1 MTTASVGWTMMDRRD
16 ADQQDDDLRGDLEND
31 LADDDLEDA
40 EALDFAIVIY
50 REDDEWEADMLPMA
64 LTTNLDRL
72 IHALRQQPSMSG
84 TIGLVD
90 VGDEFFVALRV
101 FGDRVSVFLSDL
113 SAAWDWP
120 LAEQVLDHL
129 EIPVPDEEELDAI
142 LNEDKGMVLP
152 AGDLSIF
159 ADLGMDEMELL
170 ALSGDRELLPDE
182 VLSSIAARL
191 GFSQPYERAVDAAIG

>member
-1 MTTASVGWTMMDRRD
+1 LISITTASVGWTMMDEED
-16 ADQQDDDLRGDLEND
+16 ADHQDDLRDGDEPE
-31 LADDDLEDA
+31 EDA
-40 EALDFAIVIY
+40 ALDFAIVVY
-50 REDDEWEADMLPMA
+50 REDDKWEADMLPFA
-64 LTTNLDRL
+64 LTSNLDRL
-72 IHALRQQPSMSG
+72 IQALRQQPSMSG

-90 VGDEFFVALRV
+90 IGDEFFVALRV
-101 FGDRVSVFLSDL
+101 LGDRVSVFLSDI

-120 LAEQVLDHL
+120 LAEQVLEYLD
-129 EIPVPDEEELDAI
+129 IPVPDEEELEAI
-142 LNEDKGMVLP
+142 LREDKRMVLP

-191 GFSQPYERAVDAAIG
+191 GFSQPYERAVDAALG

>member
-1 MTTASVGWTMMDRRD
+1 MI
-16 ADQQDDDLRGDLEND
+16 
-31 LADDDLEDA
+31 DLEDDA
-40 EALDFAIVIY
+40 ALDFAIVVY
-50 REDDEWEADMLPMA
+50 LEDDQWEADMLPVA
-64 LTTNLDRL
+64 LTSDLNRL

-101 FGDRVSVFLSDL
+101 LGDRVTVFLSDIA
-113 SAAWDWP
+113 AAWDWP
-120 LAEQVLDHL
+120 LAEQILDYL
-129 EIPVPDEEELDAI
+129 DIPLPDEEELDAI
-142 LNEDKGMVLP
+142 LRDDTKMVLP

-182 VLSSIAARL
+182 MLSSIAARL

>member
-1 MTTASVGWTMMDRRD
+1 MDEED
-16 ADQQDDDLRGDLEND
+16 ADHQDDLRDGDEPE
-31 LADDDLEDA
+31 EDA
-40 EALDFAIVIY
+40 ALDFAIVVY
-50 REDDEWEADMLPMA
+50 REDDKWEADMLPFA
-64 LTTNLDRL
+64 LTSNLDRL
-72 IHALRQQPSMSG
+72 IHALRQQPSISG

-90 VGDEFFVALRV
+90 IGDEFFVALRV
-101 FGDRVSVFLSDL
+101 LGERVSVFLSDI

-120 LAEQVLDHL
+120 LAEQVLEYLD
-129 EIPVPDEEELDAI
+129 IPVPDEEELEAI
-142 LNEDKGMVLP
+142 LREDKRMVLP

-191 GFSQPYERAVDAAIG
+191 GFSQPYERAVDAALG

>member
-1 MTTASVGWTMMDRRD
+1 MDRRD
-16 ADQQDDDLRGDLEND
+16 AGQQDDDLRGDLEND
-31 LADDDLEDA
+31 LGDDDLEDA

-50 REDDEWEADMLPMA
+50 REDDEWEADMLPIA
-64 LTTNLDRL
+64 LTANLDRL

-129 EIPVPDEEELDAI
+129 EIPIPDEEELDAI

>member
-1 MTTASVGWTMMDRRD
+1 MMDQED
-16 ADQQDDDLRGDLEND
+16 AGRDDDLR
-31 LADDDLEDA
+31 DDLEDDDLDDA
-40 EALDFAIVIY
+40 AALDFAIVVY
-50 REDDEWEADMLPMA
+50 REDDEWEADMLPLA

-101 FGDRVSVFLSDL
+101 LGDRVSVFLSDIT
-113 SAAWDWP
+113 AAWDWP
-120 LAEQVLDHL
+120 LAEQVLDYL
-129 EIPVPDEEELDAI
+129 EIPVPDEEEFDTI

>member
-1 MTTASVGWTMMDRRD
+1 MDQED
-16 ADQQDDDLRGDLEND
+16 ADDQDHLRGGDDGTEDHD
-31 LADDDLEDA
+31 LAEDA
-40 EALDFAIVIY
+40 ALDFAIVVY
-50 REDDEWEADMLPMA
+50 REDDRWQADMLPFA
-64 LTTNLDRL
+64 LTANLDRL
-72 IHALRQQPSMSG
+72 IQALRQQPSMSG

-90 VGDEFFVALRV
+90 IGDEFFVALRV
-101 FGDRVSVFLSDL
+101 LGDRVSVFLSDI

-120 LAEQVLDHL
+120 LAEQVLEYLD
-129 EIPVPDEEELDAI
+129 IPVPDEEELEAV
-142 LNEDKGMVLP
+142 LREDKHMVLP

>member
-16 ADQQDDDLRGDLEND
+16 AGQQDDDLRGDLED
-31 LADDDLEDA
+31 DRDDDLEDA
-40 EALDFAIVIY
+40 EPLDFAIVVY
-50 REDDEWEADMLPMA
+50 REDDEWEADMLPLA
-64 LTTNLDRL
+64 LTSNLDRL

-101 FGDRVSVFLSDL
+101 FGDRVSVFLSDIT
-113 SAAWDWP
+113 AAWDWP